1 MCGGNHYRFVFYF
14 SCFFPPR
21 DQGFLLLHFS
31 YFSVL
36 CKEYSLLF
44 IGLTADM
51 IKFIDDY
58 AAQPTWTKTSV
69 NTR

>member
-14 SCFFPPR
+14 SCFFPR

-31 YFSVL
+31 CFSVL
-36 CKEYSLLF
+36 FKEYSLLF

-58 AAQPTWTKTSV
+58 AAQPTWTKTLV